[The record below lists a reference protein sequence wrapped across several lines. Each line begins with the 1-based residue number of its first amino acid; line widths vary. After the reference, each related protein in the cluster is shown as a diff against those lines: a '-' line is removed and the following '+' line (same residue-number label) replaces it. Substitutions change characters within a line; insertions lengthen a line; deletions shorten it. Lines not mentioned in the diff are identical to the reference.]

1 MEIDFGS
8 DDIRRMPVYLLLDVS
23 GSMNG
28 APIQAV
34 EQGVQLLH
42 NSLLD
47 HPQAVEMAHLSVITF
62 ANRATQI
69 IPLTPLLQFV
79 PPTLSAGG
87 ATALG
92 GALRVLGQALDH
104 EITVNSAERKGDYK
118 PLIFLLTDGEPTD
131 TWQPQLA
138 ALKARD
144 QRTIGNIIALGCG
157 DAVNT
162 KILRQITESV
172 LLMTDV
178 TPDNLRAFF
187 KWVSASVTS
196 ASQVAA
202 APAGAGPA
210 GAGQDRLRLPPPPQ
224 GFEIIL

>member
-8 DDIRRMPVYLLLDVS
+8 EDIRRMPVYLLLDVS

-42 NSLLD
+42 DSLLNQ
-47 HPQAVEMAHLSVITF
+47 PQAVELAYLSVITF
-62 ANRATQI
+62 ASKAQQI
-69 IPLTPLLQFV
+69 IPLTPLLQFT
-79 PPTLSAGG
+79 PPSLSAGG

-92 GALRVLGQALDH
+92 GALHTLGEALDN
-104 EITVNSAERKGDYK
+104 EIIQNSAERKGDYK

-131 TWQPQLA
+131 TWQPEVE

-144 QRTIGNIIALGCG
+144 QKKVGNIIALGCG
-157 DAVNT
+157 GAVNT
-162 KILRQITESV
+162 DILKQVTPQV
-172 LLMTDV
+172 LLIEDV

-187 KWVSASVTS
+187 KWVSASVTT
-196 ASQVAA
+196 ASQGVAA
-202 APAGAGPA
+202 APAGEEN
-210 GAGQDRLRLPPPPQ
+210 RLQLPPPPS
-224 GFEIIL
+224 GFEVIL